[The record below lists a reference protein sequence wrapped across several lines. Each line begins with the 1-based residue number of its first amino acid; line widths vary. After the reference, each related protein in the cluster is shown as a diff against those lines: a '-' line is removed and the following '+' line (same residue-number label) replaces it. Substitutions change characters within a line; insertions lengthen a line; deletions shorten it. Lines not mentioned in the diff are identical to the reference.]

1 MTENLAHPQ
10 FSKGLSGYKVEEVDS
25 YIDKVLDTIK
35 DLKDQNEVLEEKIGV
50 LAESLQKYRED
61 EDSLREALL
70 GAQKM
75 GDSIVKNANNKAE
88 ITMREASVKAAHI
101 VEEARKKVEDE
112 KDEQEAGRILDN
124 LLARQ
129 DEALQLAA
137 AVQTQLA
144 QAETAAQDV
153 RRSEDDVADVRNRM
167 ERLREEQR
175 ALNGPAREVLE
186 SQTTALRQLRALSST
201 LATEQE
207 RLAELE
213 GRLIS
218 ETPARSIKNLPLLL
232 LGAALFLAGAG
243 TLLAAWRLGVTSLPL
258 TQGLEMPVNLWS
270 GYLILF
276 CGVGF
281 LAAGLPHD
289 GPERR
294 RRKNEFAHLQ
304 SRRDACAAHVAELK
318 EQARADAIANG
329 IRKENPNANIVYIKG
344 DQFTN
349 ELIAAIQNGKNIE
362 FRSKYREADL
372 FLIDDVQFIAGKEST
387 QEEFFHTFNK
397 LYEEH
402 KQIVMTSDRK
412 PSDMLTLEDRLKT
425 RFEWGLLADIQ
436 PPDYETRMAILKN
449 KAKNLGLNLSDD
461 VCNYI
466 AINVTNNVRQIEG
479 TVKKILA
486 YRDLNNMP
494 LDLPNISRAID
505 DMFKSEGNALPT
517 PSLIISQ
524 VCKFYS
530 IDEVLLRGTQK
541 NKGTAEARQIAM
553 YLIRKLTNLS
563 LPDIGKEFARDHST
577 VLYAIRKVEVALK
590 NGDTTMQNN
599 IRDITANINSC
610 L

>member
-1 MTENLAHPQ
+1 MYSSAYVWAKVLSHMEERLGAVTVSAWFDDAEVVELNENNLILYSPSDFRREIIRRRCTDYIQDALKEVFNSDAKLMVFGDDELDAFKQKGKSVSSMDFNPQ
-10 FSKGLSGYKVEEVDS
+10 FTFDNFVVGPSNRFAHSAAIAVSK
-25 YIDKVLDTIK
+25 
-35 DLKDQNEVLEEKIGV
+35 
-50 LAESLQKYRED
+50 
-61 EDSLREALL
+61 
-70 GAQKM
+70 
-75 GDSIVKNANNKAE
+75 
-88 ITMREASVKAAHI
+88 
-101 VEEARKKVEDE
+101 
-112 KDEQEAGRILDN
+112 
-124 LLARQ
+124 
-129 DEALQLAA
+129 
-137 AVQTQLA
+137 
-144 QAETAAQDV
+144 
-153 RRSEDDVADVRNRM
+153 
-167 ERLREEQR
+167 
-175 ALNGPAREVLE
+175 
-186 SQTTALRQLRALSST
+186 
-201 LATEQE
+201 
-207 RLAELE
+207 
-213 GRLIS
+213 
-218 ETPARSIKNLPLLL
+218 TPGQVYNP
-232 LGAALFLAGAG
+232 LFLYG
-243 TLLAAWRLGVTSLPL
+243 P
-258 TQGLEMPVNLWS
+258 P
-270 GYLILF
+270 
-276 CGVGF
+276 GVG
-281 LAAGLPHD
+281 
-289 GPERR
+289 
-294 RRKNEFAHLQ
+294 KTHL
-304 SRRDACAAHVAELK
+304 LY
-318 EQARADAIANG
+318 AIANG

>member
-1 MTENLAHPQ
+1 MN
-10 FSKGLSGYKVEEVDS
+10 S
-25 YIDKVLDTIK
+25 
-35 DLKDQNEVLEEKIGV
+35 
-50 LAESLQKYRED
+50 
-61 EDSLREALL
+61 
-70 GAQKM
+70 
-75 GDSIVKNANNKAE
+75 
-88 ITMREASVKAAHI
+88 
-101 VEEARKKVEDE
+101 
-112 KDEQEAGRILDN
+112 
-124 LLARQ
+124 
-129 DEALQLAA
+129 
-137 AVQTQLA
+137 
-144 QAETAAQDV
+144 
-153 RRSEDDVADVRNRM
+153 VADVWTN
-167 ERLREEQR
+167 
-175 ALNGPAREVLE
+175 VL
-186 SQTTALRQLRALSST
+186 QQLKKDL
-201 LATEQE
+201 
-207 RLAELE
+207 
-213 GRLIS
+213 S
-218 ETPARSIKNLPLLL
+218 ETTITTWFDELTAVDIRENTFYLHCPNDFKKRYIESLFIKNIKAALQDLFSMEFEVKILDEAGLLEFQGGAPKKNSDRFTYEDFTFETFVVGPSNKLAYAASMAVAEHPAQNYNPLLIYGDSGLGKTHL
-232 LGAALFLAGAG
+232 L
-243 TLLAAWRLGVTSLPL
+243 
-258 TQGLEMPVNLWS
+258 
-270 GYLILF
+270 Y
-276 CGVGF
+276 
-281 LAAGLPHD
+281 
-289 GPERR
+289 
-294 RRKNEFAHLQ
+294 
-304 SRRDACAAHVAELK
+304 
-318 EQARADAIANG
+318 AIANV
-329 IRKENPNANIVYIKG
+329 IRQNDPAAKIVYIKG
-344 DQFTN
+344 DDFIN
-349 ELIAAIQNGKNIE
+349 EFIELIRAGRGSD
-362 FRSKYREADL
+362 FRAKYREADL
-372 FLIDDVQFIAGKEST
+372 LLVDDVQFVAGKE
-387 QEEFFHTFNK
+387 QVQNEFFHTFNK

>member
-1 MTENLAHPQ
+1 MYSSAYVWAKIVSYMEERLSAITVSTCLDDAEVVELNDRNLIIYSSSDFRRDLIRRRYTSYIEDALKEIFHSDAKLIVFGDEELAAFKQKGKSSSMDFNPQ
-10 FSKGLSGYKVEEVDS
+10 FTFDNFVVGPS
-25 YIDKVLDTIK
+25 
-35 DLKDQNEVLEEKIGV
+35 N
-50 LAESLQKYRED
+50 RF
-61 EDSLREALL
+61 
-70 GAQKM
+70 
-75 GDSIVKNANNKAE
+75 
-88 ITMREASVKAAHI
+88 AH
-101 VEEARKKVEDE
+101 
-112 KDEQEAGRILDN
+112 
-124 LLARQ
+124 
-129 DEALQLAA
+129 
-137 AVQTQLA
+137 
-144 QAETAAQDV
+144 
-153 RRSEDDVADVRNRM
+153 
-167 ERLREEQR
+167 
-175 ALNGPAREVLE
+175 
-186 SQTTALRQLRALSST
+186 
-201 LATEQE
+201 
-207 RLAELE
+207 
-213 GRLIS
+213 
-218 ETPARSIKNLPLLL
+218 
-232 LGAALFLAGAG
+232 GAAIAVSKAPGQTYNPLFLYGPPG
-243 TLLAAWRLGVTSLPL
+243 VDKTHLL
-258 TQGLEMPVNLWS
+258 
-270 GYLILF
+270 Y
-276 CGVGF
+276 
-281 LAAGLPHD
+281 
-289 GPERR
+289 
-294 RRKNEFAHLQ
+294 
-304 SRRDACAAHVAELK
+304 
-318 EQARADAIANG
+318 AIANT
-329 IRKENPNANIVYIKG
+329 IRRNNPDANIVYVRANE
-344 DQFTN
+344 FTN
-349 ELIAAIQNGKNIE
+349 ELIDAIKNGKNIE

-436 PPDYETRMAILKN
+436 PPDYETRMAILKS
-449 KAKNLGLNLSDD
+449 KAHSLGLNLNDD

-530 IDEVLLRGTQK
+530 VDETLLRGTLK
-541 NKGTAEARQIAM
+541 NKGTAEARQVAM

-590 NGDTTMQNN
+590 NGDTAMQNN
-599 IRDITANINSC
+599 VRDITANINSC

>member
-1 MTENLAHPQ
+1 MYSSAYVWAKVLSHMEERLGAVTVSAWFDDAEVVELNENNLILYSPSDFRREIIRRRCTDYIQDALKEVFNSDARLLVFGDEELAAFKQKGKSASSMDFNPQ
-10 FSKGLSGYKVEEVDS
+10 FTFDNFVVGPSNRFAHSAAIAVSK
-25 YIDKVLDTIK
+25 
-35 DLKDQNEVLEEKIGV
+35 
-50 LAESLQKYRED
+50 
-61 EDSLREALL
+61 
-70 GAQKM
+70 
-75 GDSIVKNANNKAE
+75 
-88 ITMREASVKAAHI
+88 
-101 VEEARKKVEDE
+101 
-112 KDEQEAGRILDN
+112 
-124 LLARQ
+124 
-129 DEALQLAA
+129 
-137 AVQTQLA
+137 
-144 QAETAAQDV
+144 
-153 RRSEDDVADVRNRM
+153 
-167 ERLREEQR
+167 
-175 ALNGPAREVLE
+175 
-186 SQTTALRQLRALSST
+186 
-201 LATEQE
+201 
-207 RLAELE
+207 
-213 GRLIS
+213 
-218 ETPARSIKNLPLLL
+218 TPGQVYNP
-232 LGAALFLAGAG
+232 LFLYG
-243 TLLAAWRLGVTSLPL
+243 P
-258 TQGLEMPVNLWS
+258 P
-270 GYLILF
+270 
-276 CGVGF
+276 GVG
-281 LAAGLPHD
+281 
-289 GPERR
+289 
-294 RRKNEFAHLQ
+294 KTHL
-304 SRRDACAAHVAELK
+304 LY
-318 EQARADAIANG
+318 AIANG
-329 IRKENPNANIVYIKG
+329 IRKENPDANIVYIKG

-425 RFEWGLLADIQ
+425 RFEWGLMADIQ
-436 PPDYETRMAILKN
+436 PPDYETRMAIIKN
-449 KAKNLGLNLSDD
+449 KANNLGLNLSDD

-524 VCKFYS
+524 VSKFYS
-530 IDEVLLRGTQK
+530 IDEAVLRGTQK

-563 LPDIGKEFARDHST
+563 LPDIGKEFARDHTT

-590 NGDTTMQNN
+590 NGDNSMQNN